1 MSNQEPT
8 IASILRTLAHEYDG
22 PIEERRIL
30 DRVLE
35 QRPSAA
41 KNPYATIR
49 ERLRWDGLTLGWLR
63 LGRGR
68 LMPLHV
74 ALQDLR
80 FRCLPRARDVAAG
93 MLPLAHLQPFAGLRR
108 FELTLLDTTG
118 TVMPFINHDPADSGS
133 AASAMPGFDLG
144 AWYTRCGFVAGD
156 SIVVS
161 VVTTVPLTM
170 RIERESAEDYRQI
183 STTDQDAELIAEIV
197 ARVGRSQVILLPC
210 DEVILPIFAVAPWRS
225 ACPGSPW
232 QHLVTHD
239 SRLQLVDDIFLTNQ
253 NHPALRLF
261 SSDEVFEPLPVPDDE
276 RNAVDTALFAEIDVL
291 QHDLRRAREQDADMG
306 LWNGQ
311 IQRASAAY
319 STLDY
324 YSEDSHVRGGSISS
338 LERYDDLDDDDDD
351 EFGFSSV
358 GMNDPAVSSSEEFA
372 RLQAAHDELMSALPP
387 GVAEQIESARP
398 EEAEVIIAQHLNM
411 LLAKKPHLFPK
422 LDLSGSIEDDGI
434 DPVAESLFDPTTW
447 QEDVIDDEWDDMDDE
462 MLAADD
468 DSANIYAESSDLI
481 GQFHDYLSEVGKS
494 STTARSRSR
503 SVLVYAEFLA
513 SYYNRT
519 LANGDYATL
528 DECLFYYYPRRVLN
542 TSPRQ
547 VREICTSIKQFYSF
561 MKERGVIGDDRF
573 ALALWR
579 RRDQA
584 ARIVQI
590 YDRIASDSPNFE
602 SLFARLFQ
610 PYTD

>member
-8 IASILRTLAHEYDG
+8 IASILRVLAGEYDG
-22 PIEERRIL
+22 PVEERRVL

-35 QRPSAA
+35 RRPSAA

-49 ERLRWDGLTLGWLR
+49 ERLRWDGLALGWLR
-63 LGRGR
+63 LGRGK
-68 LMPLHV
+68 LVPLRV

-80 FRCLPRARDVAAG
+80 FRCVPRSRDVEAG
-93 MLPLAHLQPFAGLRR
+93 TLPLAHLQPFAGLRS
-108 FELTLLDTTG
+108 FELIMLDTSGVTIS
-118 TVMPFINHDPADSGS
+118 FIDHDPTDSGS
-133 AASAMPGFDLG
+133 TSFATPGFDLG
-144 AWYTRCGFVAGD
+144 AWYARTGFVAGD

-161 VVTTVPLTM
+161 IAVAEPLTL
-170 RIERESAEDYRQI
+170 RIEREPTVGAPWLDMAA
-183 STTDQDAELIAEIV
+183 QDTELIEAIV
-197 ARVGRSQVILLPC
+197 SRVDRSQVALIPC
-210 DEVILPIFAVAPWRS
+210 DEVILPIFAAAPWR
-225 ACPGSPW
+225 AGYPGSPW
-232 QHLVTHD
+232 QHLVTRD
-239 SRLQLVDDIFLTNQ
+239 GRLQLVDDIFLTNQ
-253 NHPALRLF
+253 HHPSLRLF
-261 SSDEVFEPLPVPDDE
+261 SSDEVFEPMPVPEGE
-276 RNAVDTALFAEIDVL
+276 RHAADTALLAEIDAL
-291 QHDLRRAREQDADMG
+291 QHDLRHTREQDADAG

-324 YSEDSHVRGGSISS
+324 YSEDSHGRGGAISS
-338 LERYDDLDDDDDD
+338 VERYDDLDDDDDD
-351 EFGFSSV
+351 DDLGLISSDSDGLFSE
-358 GMNDPAVSSSEEFA
+358 GEDFA

-387 GVAEQIESARP
+387 GVAERIEAARP

-411 LLAKKPHLFPK
+411 LLVKKPHLFPV
-422 LDLSGSIEDDGI
+422 LDLNVSVEDGGL
-434 DPVAESLFDPTTW
+434 DPVAESLFDPAAW
-447 QEDVIDDEWDDMDDE
+447 QEDVDDGDWGESDDDMIDTDDE
-462 MLAADD
+462 
-468 DSANIYAESSDLI
+468 SASVYAESGDLI
-481 GQFHDYLSEVGKS
+481 GQFHDYLAEVGKS
-494 STTARSRSR
+494 GATARARSR

-519 LANGDYATL
+519 LADGDYATL
-528 DECLFYYYPRRVLN
+528 DECLFYYYPRRVMN

-573 ALALWR
+573 AHALWR

-584 ARIVQI
+584 ARVIQI